1 MSEIP
6 MATSSASFSQTTR
19 PETGH
24 SAPLARRNAAAARV
38 CDLTKIGK
46 SGGGEAA
53 LLEAEMKILLAF
65 AILVLAVSPV
75 RASQQADEVEIG
87 RIQARWDDAWN
98 RHDIKALSA
107 LVAEDVRFVNVAGNV
122 LNGRDE
128 FEKLQTRTHATQF
141 KDSARTVTGT
151 DIKFLTSDIAVAH
164 VRWGMKGDKDT
175 DGTPR
180 LPRSGVMMQVLV
192 KRSGTWTI
200 VAVQNTNVR

>member
-1 MSEIP
+1 VRLKEDR
-6 MATSSASFSQTTR
+6 Q
-19 PETGH
+19 
-24 SAPLARRNAAAARV
+24 
-38 CDLTKIGK
+38 
-46 SGGGEAA
+46 SGGNEAA
-53 LLEAEMKILLAF
+53 LLEIEMKILLAL

-75 RASQQADEVEIG
+75 QASQQADEVEIG

-141 KDSARTVTGT
+141 KDSVRTVTGT

-164 VRWGMKGDKDT
+164 VRWGMKGDKDA

-180 LPRSGVMMQVLV
+180 PPRSGVMMQVLV
-192 KRSGTWTI
+192 KRRGMWTI